1 MREFKSKNV
10 MPQLAVREGA
20 HGAQQPHPAIVI
32 GGAPPVDGAVA
43 TYGTPD
49 PAIVA
54 RDRDLRLRAMVDQ
67 YLDFVAR
74 VLRNA
79 GTPDAEIDDEV
90 QRTFITAAR
99 RLDDVRPGA
108 EKGFLFKIALNL
120 AAHAR
125 RTLAR
130 RREVLAEEAPERNE
144 TFPSPEQL
152 TDQKRMRQVLDRVL
166 DRMDES
172 LRVVFVLYE
181 FEEMNMSEIAEVLE
195 IPRGTVASRLRRARG
210 EFRERVAALE
220 GVARGE
226 QREPS
231 GQVQRGDKEKDE
243 RKP

>member
-1 MREFKSKNV
+1 MPPMRELKTKNA
-10 MPQLAVREGA
+10 MPQVAVQASAGEDVIVG
-20 HGAQQPHPAIVI
+20 GMPAFS
-32 GGAPPVDGAVA
+32 GPPSAPS
-43 TYGTPD
+43 T
-49 PAIVA
+49 A
-54 RDRDLRLRAMVDQ
+54 RDREARLRGLVDR
-67 YLDFVAR
+67 YIDFVAR

-130 RREVLAEEAPERNE
+130 RREVLADEAPERNE
-144 TFPSPEQL
+144 TFPTPEQL
-152 TDQKRMRQVLDRVL
+152 TDQKRMRQLLDVVL

-181 FEEMNMSEIAEVLE
+181 FEEMNMSEIADVLE
-195 IPRGTVASRLRRARG
+195 IPRGTVASRLRRGRA

-220 GVARGE
+220 GVAPVK
-226 QREPS
+226 RE
-231 GQVQRGDKEKDE
+231 DE

>member
-1 MREFKSKNV
+1 MRELKSKNV
-10 MPQLAVREGA
+10 MPQLAVRDNA
-20 HGAQQPHPAIVI
+20 HGAQHPHPAIV
-32 GGAPPVDGAVA
+32 GGAVA
-43 TYGTPD
+43 TYGAPD
-49 PAIVA
+49 PAAAA
-54 RDRDLRLRAMVDQ
+54 RERDVRLRAMVDR
-67 YLDFVAR
+67 YVDFVAR

-144 TFPSPEQL
+144 TFPTPEQL
-152 TDQKRMRQVLDRVL
+152 TDQKRMRQLLDRVL
-166 DRMDES
+166 DRMEES

-181 FEEMNMSEIAEVLE
+181 FEEMNMSEIADVLE
-195 IPRGTVASRLRRARG
+195 IPRGTVASRLRRARS
-210 EFRERVAALE
+210 EFRERVSALE
-220 GVARGE
+220 GLARGE
-226 QREPS
+226 
-231 GQVQRGDKEKDE
+231 RGGKDE

>member
-1 MREFKSKNV
+1 LKNKNV
-10 MPQLAVREGA
+10 MPQLVVVRASAPPEA
-20 HGAQQPHPAIVI
+20 AHPAIVS
-32 GGAPPVDGAVA
+32 GAVA
-43 TYGTPD
+43 QFPVV
-49 PAIVA
+49 PAGNVA
-54 RDRDLRLRAMVDQ
+54 RDRDARLRGMVDR
-67 YLDFVAR
+67 YVDFVAR

-144 TFPSPEQL
+144 TFPTPEQL
-152 TDQKRMRQVLDRVL
+152 TDQKRMRQTLDGVL

-181 FEEMNMSEIAEVLE
+181 FEEMNMSEIADVLE
-195 IPRGTVASRLRRARG
+195 IPRGTVASRLRRARA

-220 GVARGE
+220 GL
-226 QREPS
+226 
-231 GQVQRGDKEKDE
+231 VQGTQGKRDE

>member
-1 MREFKSKNV
+1 MRELKTKTA
-10 MPQLAVREGA
+10 MPQLAVREN
-20 HGAQQPHPAIVI
+20 AQTDAHPAIV
-32 GGAPPVDGAVA
+32 GGAVA
-43 TYGTPD
+43 TYGGATPVVS
-49 PAIVA
+49 AS
-54 RDRDLRLRAMVDQ
+54 RDRDARLRGMVDR
-67 YLDFVAR
+67 YVDFVAR

-144 TFPSPEQL
+144 TYPTPEQL
-152 TDQKRMRQVLDRVL
+152 TDQKRMRQLLDGVL
-166 DRMDES
+166 DRMDET

-181 FEEMNMSEIAEVLE
+181 FEEMNMSEIADVLD
-195 IPRGTVASRLRRARG
+195 IPRGTVASRLRRARA
-210 EFRERVAALE
+210 EFRERVSALE
-220 GVARGE
+220 GVVQGK
-226 QREPS
+226 RE
-231 GQVQRGDKEKDE
+231 DE

>member
-10 MPQLAVREGA
+10 MPQLAVRESA
-20 HGAQQPHPAIVI
+20 HGAPDPHPAIVS
-32 GGAPPVDGAVA
+32 GAVETFGA
-43 TYGTPD
+43 PD
-49 PAIVA
+49 PAVTA
-54 RDRDLRLRAMVDQ
+54 RQRDVRLRAMVDR

-144 TFPSPEQL
+144 TFPTPEQL
-152 TDQKRMRQVLDRVL
+152 TDQKRMRQLLDRVL

-181 FEEMNMSEIAEVLE
+181 FEEMNMSEIADVLE

-220 GVARGE
+220 GLARGE
-226 QREPS
+226 
-231 GQVQRGDKEKDE
+231 RGERGERDE
-243 RKP
+243 RKR

>member
-1 MREFKSKNV
+1 MGVAGFPGDHLPPMRELKTKNV
-10 MPQLAVREGA
+10 MPQLAVRDSAGEDVIVG
-20 HGAQQPHPAIVI
+20 GLPAF
-32 GGAPPVDGAVA
+32 DGPA
-43 TYGTPD
+43 TTPST
-49 PAIVA
+49 A
-54 RDRDLRLRAMVDQ
+54 RDREVRLRGMVDR
-67 YLDFVAR
+67 YIDFVAR

-79 GTPDAEIDDEV
+79 GTPEAEIDDEV

-144 TFPSPEQL
+144 TFPTPEQL
-152 TDQKRMRQVLDRVL
+152 TDQKRMRQLLDGVL

-181 FEEMNMSEIAEVLE
+181 FEEMNMSEIADVLE
-195 IPRGTVASRLRRARG
+195 IPRGTVASRLRRARA

-220 GVARGE
+220 GVAPV
-226 QREPS
+226 QRE
-231 GQVQRGDKEKDE
+231 KK
-243 RKP
+243 

>member
-10 MPQLAVREGA
+10 LPQLAVREGA
-20 HGAQQPHPAIVI
+20 HGAQHPHPAIVI
-32 GGAPPVDGAVA
+32 GGPPPATGPVA
-43 TYGTPD
+43 SYVSD
-49 PAIVA
+49 PVIVS
-54 RDRDLRLRAMVDQ
+54 RDRDARLRAMVDR

-120 AAHAR
+120 AAHVR
-125 RTLAR
+125 RTMAR

-144 TFPSPEQL
+144 TFPTPEQL
-152 TDQKRMRQVLDRVL
+152 TDQKRMRQLLDRVL

-181 FEEMNMSEIAEVLE
+181 FEEMNMSEIADVLE

-210 EFRERVAALE
+210 DFRERVAALE
-220 GVARGE
+220 GLARGE
-226 QREPS
+226 E
-231 GQVQRGDKEKDE
+231 DE

>member
-1 MREFKSKNV
+1 MRELKSKNV
-10 MPQLAVREGA
+10 MPQLAVRENA
-20 HGAQQPHPAIVI
+20 PADATNAHPAI
-32 GGAPPVDGAVA
+32 VDGAVA
-43 TYGTPD
+43 QFGAPSPT
-49 PAIVA
+49 AA
-54 RDRDLRLRAMVDQ
+54 RDRDARLRGMVDR
-67 YLDFVAR
+67 YVDFVAR

-144 TFPSPEQL
+144 TFPTPEQL
-152 TDQKRMRQVLDRVL
+152 TDQKRMRQLLDGVL

-181 FEEMNMSEIAEVLE
+181 FEEMNMSEIADVLE
-195 IPRGTVASRLRRARG
+195 IPRGTVASRLRRARS

-220 GVARGE
+220 GVAPG
-226 QREPS
+226 
-231 GQVQRGDKEKDE
+231 KNDE

>member
-1 MREFKSKNV
+1 MRELKTKTA
-10 MPQLAVREGA
+10 MPHLAVREN
-20 HGAQQPHPAIVI
+20 AQADAHPAIVS
-32 GGAPPVDGAVA
+32 GAVA
-43 TYGTPD
+43 AFPVVTP
-49 PAIVA
+49 AANVA
-54 RDRDLRLRAMVDQ
+54 RDRDARLRGMVDR
-67 YLDFVAR
+67 YVDFVAR

-144 TFPSPEQL
+144 TFPTPEQL
-152 TDQKRMRQVLDRVL
+152 TDQKRMRQMLDGVL

-172 LRVVFVLYE
+172 LRVVFVL
-181 FEEMNMSEIAEVLE
+181 
-195 IPRGTVASRLRRARG
+195 
-210 EFRERVAALE
+210 
-220 GVARGE
+220 
-226 QREPS
+226 
-231 GQVQRGDKEKDE
+231 
-243 RKP
+243 

>member
-1 MREFKSKNV
+1 VTPELAAAEFA
-10 MPQLAVREGA
+10 AV
-20 HGAQQPHPAIVI
+20 IVNYNAGPEI
-32 GGAPPVDGAVA
+32 RAALQSIAGEMAKFDSVTEPRAGGGWEALVVDNASTDGSSDYVWEFAP
-43 TYGTPD
+43 
-49 PAIVA
+49 
-54 RDRDLRLRAMVDQ
+54 R
-67 YLDFVAR
+67 AR

-144 TFPSPEQL
+144 TFPTPEQL
-152 TDQKRMRQVLDRVL
+152 TDQKRMRQLLDGVL

-181 FEEMNMSEIAEVLE
+181 FEEMNMSEIADVLE
-195 IPRGTVASRLRRARG
+195 IPRGTVASRLRRARA
-210 EFRERVAALE
+210 EFRERVAAIE
-220 GVARGE
+220 GVVPGK
-226 QREPS
+226 RE
-231 GQVQRGDKEKDE
+231 DE

>member
-1 MREFKSKNV
+1 MRELKTKNV
-10 MPQLAVREGA
+10 MPQLAVRDSAGEEVIVG
-20 HGAQQPHPAIVI
+20 GMPAFS
-32 GGAPPVDGAVA
+32 GPTSAPS
-43 TYGTPD
+43 T
-49 PAIVA
+49 A
-54 RDRDLRLRAMVDQ
+54 RDREARLRGMVDR
-67 YLDFVAR
+67 YIDFVAR

-125 RTLAR
+125 RTVAR

-144 TFPSPEQL
+144 TFPTPEQL
-152 TDQKRMRQVLDRVL
+152 TDQKRMRQLLDGVL

-195 IPRGTVASRLRRARG
+195 IPRGTVASRLRRARA
-210 EFRERVAALE
+210 EFRERVSALE
-220 GVARGE
+220 GVAPGK
-226 QREPS
+226 RE
-231 GQVQRGDKEKDE
+231 DE

>member
-1 MREFKSKNV
+1 MRELKNKNV
-10 MPQLAVREGA
+10 MPQLAVRENAPADPATA
-20 HGAQQPHPAIVI
+20 HAAIVT
-32 GGAPPVDGAVA
+32 GAVA
-43 TYGTPD
+43 TFGA
-49 PAIVA
+49 PAPSAA
-54 RDRDLRLRAMVDQ
+54 RDRDARLRGMVDR
-67 YLDFVAR
+67 YVDFVAR

-144 TFPSPEQL
+144 TFPTPEQL
-152 TDQKRMRQVLDRVL
+152 TDQKRMRQLLDGVL

-181 FEEMNMSEIAEVLE
+181 FEEMNMSEIADVLE
-195 IPRGTVASRLRRARG
+195 IPRGTVASRLRRARS
-210 EFRERVAALE
+210 EFRERVSALE
-220 GVARGE
+220 GVVPGKN
-226 QREPS
+226 
-231 GQVQRGDKEKDE
+231 G
-243 RKP
+243 

>member
-1 MREFKSKNV
+1 MKTKNV
-10 MPQLAVREGA
+10 MPHLAVRS
-20 HGAQQPHPAIVI
+20 GAQAEPPAVII
-32 GGAPPVDGAVA
+32 GGPPPLAGAVA
-43 TYGTPD
+43 TYGNAA
-49 PAIVA
+49 PAA
-54 RDRDLRLRAMVDQ
+54 RDRDARLRSMVDR
-67 YLDFVAR
+67 YIDFVAR

-144 TFPSPEQL
+144 TFPTPEQL
-152 TDQKRMRQVLDRVL
+152 TDQKRMRQLLDGVL

-181 FEEMNMSEIAEVLE
+181 FEEMNMSEIADVLE
-195 IPRGTVASRLRRARG
+195 IPRGTVASRLRRARE
-210 EFRERVAALE
+210 EFRERVSALE
-220 GVARGE
+220 GIE
-226 QREPS
+226 QRARS
-231 GQVQRGDKEKDE
+231 LHLKDE